1 MATKLTK
8 PIALLC
14 AAVFGTFSSAA
25 ILGSAVAQ
33 PSHDGSVHAAKHHRR
48 HHHHHRRNHIPQH
61 NGGDQD
67 SDNNGGPTDG
77 DGNV

>member
-1 MATKLTK
+1 MATQLTK

-33 PSHDGSVHAAKHHRR
+33 PSHDGAVHAAKHHR

-61 NGGDQD
+61 NGGDHD